1 MTSFQQLTVLE
12 KPLERPP
19 HLQRLLEMLT
29 YRRPAGS
36 RSEMKFIRRYLYPIK
51 DIQMDDYGNLIHQ
64 IGDDPTIMWSSHTDT
79 VHRDQGRQQIVVKG
93 NTVTLNNDKNSNC
106 LGADCTAGVWMMLEM
121 IKAEVPGLYVFHR
134 EEECGGKGSIFLSEN
149 HPELFD
155 NIKYAIAFDR
165 RGTGSIIT
173 HQYGGRCCS
182 AEFAQSLSKAI
193 GMGHVE
199 DAGGSFTDTAN
210 YTHLIGE
217 CSNVSIGYQGEHGP
231 KESLDLDYLDRLRWA
246 ILSADFSELVAKR
259 QPGEEEPWE
268 DIWDYRGGYGGYSSY
283 RYGDKKANATYQ
295 NGAWTWDDDQE
306 PKVARSNRSLASL
319 VRDHYDEVADW
330 LEEEGMDAK
339 MMADIIYARGGA
351 VKL

>member
-1 MTSFQQLTVLE
+1 
-12 KPLERPP
+12 
-19 HLQRLLEMLT
+19 
-29 YRRPAGS
+29 
-36 RSEMKFIRRYLYPIK
+36 
-51 DIQMDDYGNLIHQ
+51 
-64 IGDDPTIMWSSHTDT
+64 
-79 VHRDQGRQQIVVKG
+79 
-93 NTVTLNNDKNSNC
+93 
-106 LGADCTAGVWMMLEM
+106 M

-165 RGTGSIIT
+165 RGTSSIIT

-217 CSNVSIGYQGEHGP
+217 CTNVSIGYQGEHGP

-268 DIWDYRGGYGGYSSY
+268 DIWDYRGGYGYNSYGYGS
-283 RYGDKKANATYQ
+283 KKANATYQ

-306 PKVARSNRSLASL
+306 PKVARSNRTLASL
-319 VRDHYDEVADW
+319 IRDHYDEVADW